1 MTTSGE
7 KHGDGAPRYVA
18 AWLPARSGIAV
29 RVLRAVRRRA
39 VRGCLAITAVG
50 WVAVLAGPGAASP
63 AAAAGA
69 GNDTP
74 PVPGA
79 QLWASSYNGPGNGID
94 EATAVAAAPGG
105 SAVFVTG
112 LSAGLCCTNFAT
124 IAYDAATGAQLWAS
138 RYHGPGDAD
147 FARAVAVSPD
157 GGRVFVT
164 GFSSSNN
171 AGSRFAYATV
181 AYNAATGGQL
191 WASRYNGPEN
201 RSNDFALA
209 VSPGGRK
216 VFVTGL
222 TVRDGSGVDY
232 ATVAYNAATGAKV
245 WASRYTSP
253 GNHTDFAR
261 AVAVSPDGRT
271 VFVTG
276 DSHGRSR
283 SRSSWDYAT
292 VAYRAATGT
301 QLWVRRYN
309 GPGNSTDDARS
320 VTAGPGGQTVYVTGR
335 SKGATSVAGFA
346 TIAYNA
352 ATGATRWV
360 SRYQAP
366 GNSPAGAH
374 SVTTSPGGHAV
385 YVTGS
390 TSSGPSYLTIAY
402 RAATGATLW
411 VSSYPGQGGRSVAA
425 APDGHAVYVTGTAGA
440 GYGTVAYDAA
450 TGAELWAATSFSAG
464 SQAAALAVGLAG
476 DVYITGTNADDYG
489 TVAYQG

>member
-7 KHGDGAPRYVA
+7 KDRDGAPRYVA
-18 AWLPARSGIAV
+18 ARLPARSGVAV

-39 VRGCLAITAVG
+39 VRGCLAITAAL
-50 WVAVLAGPGAASP
+50 WVAVLAGPDAAAP
-63 AAAAGA
+63 AAAAVA
-69 GNDTP
+69 GNGAP

-79 QLWASSYNGPGNGID
+79 QLWASSYNGTGNGASD
-94 EATAVAAAPGG
+94 TTAVAAAPGG

-112 LSAGLCCTNFAT
+112 LSAGPCCTNFAT
-124 IAYDAATGAQLWAS
+124 VAYDAATGAQLWTG

-157 GGRVFVT
+157 GRRVFVT

-181 AYNAATGGQL
+181 AYNAATGAQL
-191 WASRYNGPEN
+191 WARRYNGPEN

-209 VSPGGRK
+209 VSPGGRR

-222 TVRDGSGVDY
+222 TVRDGSGTDY
-232 ATVAYNAATGAKV
+232 ETVAYNAATGAQL

-261 AVAVSPDGRT
+261 AVAVSPDGGM

-283 SRSSWDYAT
+283 GRSSWDYAT
-292 VAYRAATGT
+292 VACRANTGAR
-301 QLWVRRYN
+301 LWVSRYN
-309 GPGNSTDDARS
+309 GPG
-320 VTAGPGGQTVYVTGR
+320 VTGF
-335 SKGATSVAGFA
+335 SG
-346 TIAYNA
+346 
-352 ATGATRWV
+352 
-360 SRYQAP
+360 
-366 GNSPAGAH
+366 
-374 SVTTSPGGHAV
+374 
-385 YVTGS
+385 
-390 TSSGPSYLTIAY
+390 SGPSYVTIAY
-402 RAATGATLW
+402 RAATGATRW
-411 VSSYPGQGGRSVAA
+411 VSSYRGEGGRSVAA
-425 APDGHAVYVTGTAGA
+425 APDGHAVYVTGTSGS

-450 TGAELWAATSFSAG
+450 TGAQLWAAASFSAG
-464 SQAAALAVGLAG
+464 SQAAALAVGPAG
-476 DVYITGTNADDYG
+476 NVYVTGTSNSTAFYPGYG